1 MAIKKRTKRE
11 ESMIVLWNVFFWL
24 LTIWLIVWIFTYI
37 LPNYNEINTLK
48 TQAFEEKQKLET
60 YKKQWIPFSKLKD
73 YSEKAEI
80 FWENL
85 ALKNQVSWIL
95 SEMTDELYNKTLKNT
110 KEADYQTFIK
120 KKLDSYKEDKNSEEI
135 LDMTSKILPLYDKS
149 IWEKGQITEFE
160 FINYVESII
169 ATFNLRYKNSIW
181 INNLSYLEEY
191 KLTNSDNSF
200 DKWISQIPIEL
211 DIVWNKSSILDFLYF
226 IENVWKVELSESG
239 EIIINVPENNELF
252 NFRNKK
258 LEKDRYKQTENYNIF
273 DNQII
278 DVESIEFKDSIDWKY
293 SSPTI
298 TENGNEFLKYIKET
312 QEKERFEV
320 KMKINFYV
328 KWLPKYKVDEFN
340 VNFTK
345 KLNSVDSSLTR
356 LLAIPR
362 ISWNDKSKLKNIKT
376 SVDNIKSSTQEQA
389 WWNNNENENAL
400 IQKFQNNTLYMEI
413 LEWYEKEIKEIDNK
427 INKK

>member
-60 YKKQWIPFSKLKD
+60 YKKEWIPFSKLKD
-73 YSEKAEI
+73 YSGNTEI

-320 KMKINFYV
+320 KIKINFYV

>member
-37 LPNYNEINTLK
+37 LPNYNEINTIK

-60 YKKQWIPFSKLKD
+60 YKKEWIPFSKLKD

-258 LEKDRYKQTENYNIF
+258 LEKDRYKEIENYNIF

>member
-48 TQAFEEKQKLET
+48 IQAFEEKQKLET
-60 YKKQWIPFSKLKD
+60 YKKQWIPFDKIKT
-73 YSEKAEI
+73 YSENAEI

-320 KMKINFYV
+320 KIKINFYV

>member
-252 NFRNKK
+252 NFWNKK